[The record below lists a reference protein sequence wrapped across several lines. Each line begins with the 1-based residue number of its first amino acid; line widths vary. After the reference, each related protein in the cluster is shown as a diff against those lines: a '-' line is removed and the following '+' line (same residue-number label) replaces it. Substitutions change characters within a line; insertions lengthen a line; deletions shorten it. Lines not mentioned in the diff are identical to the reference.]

1 MSRGPASRW
10 TAGSWGVPHKAP
22 AESLWRGSDFSG
34 HSRLVT
40 ILSPSPGRVIE
51 RGREGGLKALQAAKG
66 RKQGWGEET
75 EVLLQE
81 ETAPTA
87 PVRARG
93 TQFEKH
99 SSGPAPC
106 SRRPQAQ
113 REEGPCS
120 DQLQR
125 PPPAPP
131 NRMQVGQKAA
141 LTSRGAGESQTTTG
155 IQEFTG
161 SQLRKPQV
169 RAPGASRAGSLRG
182 RLGGRSRPLSSF
194 WPRQK
199 SSWFLGWEAPP
210 SSCCPCLHG
219 GGPSFQISL
228 LSLCLC
234 VSPLLRGHES

>member
-1 MSRGPASRW
+1 MVSRAGGRPVPGGPPRPLQRACGGGVTSED
-10 TAGSWGVPHKAP
+10 TAAWSP
-22 AESLWRGSDFSG
+22 SS
-34 HSRLVT
+34 
-40 ILSPSPGRVIE
+40 SPSPGRVIE

-66 RKQGWGEET
+66 RKQGWGKET

-87 PVRARG
+87 PVGARG

-113 REEGPCS
+113 REEGPCH

-131 NRMQVGQKAA
+131 NRMQVGQ
-141 LTSRGAGESQTTTG
+141 SGAGESQTTTG

-182 RLGGRSRPLSSF
+182 PLGGRSRPLSSF

-219 GGPSFQISL
+219 GPSFQISL
-228 LSLCLC
+228 LSLCRC